1 MAAKQRHVPLR
12 RCVAC
17 GAQSP
22 QRELIRITRTPSGE
36 VLIDQKGNKAP
47 GRGAY
52 LCLTL
57 TCWDQ
62 ALKKNKLD
70 RALRETMP
78 AESTEALRQ
87 FALTL
92 DNQEQGT
99 SKSRP

>member
-17 GAQSP
+17 GTQSP
-22 QRELIRITRTPSGE
+22 QRELVRITRTPSGE
-36 VLIDQKGNKAP
+36 VVIDQKGDKTP

-52 LCLTL
+52 LCRSL

-70 RALRETMP
+70 RALRERMP
-78 AESTEALRQ
+78 AESVEALRQ

-92 DNQEQGT
+92 NNHE
-99 SKSRP
+99 

>member
-1 MAAKQRHVPLR
+1 M
-12 RCVAC
+12 
-17 GAQSP
+17 
-22 QRELIRITRTPSGE
+22 
-36 VLIDQKGNKAP
+36 IDQEGNKNP

-52 LCLTL
+52 LCRSPG
-57 TCWDQ
+57 CWDQ

-92 DNQEQGT
+92 DNQE
-99 SKSRP
+99 

>member
-1 MAAKQRHVPLR
+1 MAVKQRRVPLR

-17 GAQSP
+17 GTQSP
-22 QRELIRITRTPSGE
+22 QRDLVRITRTPSGE
-36 VLIDQKGNKAP
+36 VVIDQGGSKAP

-52 LCLTL
+52 LCRSVS
-57 TCWDQ
+57 CWDQ

-70 RALRETMP
+70 RALREPMP

-92 DNQEQGT
+92 DNQE
-99 SKSRP
+99 